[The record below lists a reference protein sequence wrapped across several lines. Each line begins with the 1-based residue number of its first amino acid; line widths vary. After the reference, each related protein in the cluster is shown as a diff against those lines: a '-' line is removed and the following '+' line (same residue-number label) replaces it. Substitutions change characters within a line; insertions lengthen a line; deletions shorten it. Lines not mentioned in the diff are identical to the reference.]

1 MKKLFLYIV
10 LCLPCLLTT
19 ATAASTL
26 DTFLQ
31 TLAAHTLHS
40 DFVITISEGASQ
52 PMNYPGT
59 ITMRGDRFTL
69 EMFDMEASYDGKTL
83 YVYSATPDELTL
95 STPTDQEL
103 MEANPFLYAQALSK
117 VCTITEQTTAPQ
129 ALTITLTPNAQ
140 SAGIQRFTL
149 TLSRRCGLPAAPQCA
164 TAGDA
169 MQLPRTACGEGD
181 SGRVSD
187 GDAGVSPEVNKSGQA
202 LSAKSLWLPQQITI
216 KEGKQLTTLRLT
228 NPTYTTDIPSFT
240 ITKPDAFLN
249 DLR

>member
-1 MKKLFLYIV
+1 MVSKSKIIAFLFLF
-10 LCLPCLLTT
+10 LPCLLTT
-19 ATAASTL
+19 ATAATTL

-31 TLAAHTLHS
+31 TLADHTLHS

-59 ITMRGDRFTL
+59 ITMRGDRFSL
-69 EMFDMEASYDGKTL
+69 EMFDMEAAYDGKTL
-83 YVYSATPDELTL
+83 YVYSATTDELTL
-95 STPTDQEL
+95 STPTEQEL

-117 VCTITEQTTAPQ
+117 VCTTTEQTTAPQ
-129 ALTITLTPNAQ
+129 ALTIILTPNDQ

-149 TLSRRCGLPAAPQCA
+149 RIEKETMLPSSI
-164 TAGDA
+164 
-169 MQLPRTACGEGD
+169 E
-181 SGRVSD
+181 
-187 GDAGVSPEVNKSGQA
+187 
-202 LSAKSLWLPQQITI
+202 I

>member
-1 MKKLFLYIV
+1 MVSKSKIITFLFLS
-10 LCLPCLLTT
+10 LPCLLTT
-19 ATAASTL
+19 ATATNL

-31 TLAAHTLHS
+31 TLADNTLHA
-40 DFVITISEGASQ
+40 DFVITISDGASQ

-59 ITMRGDRFTL
+59 ITMRGDRFAL
-69 EMFDMEASYDGKTL
+69 EMFDMEAAYDGKTL
-83 YVYSATPDELTL
+83 YVYSATTDELTL
-95 STPTDQEL
+95 STPTEQEL

-129 ALTITLTPNAQ
+129 ALTITLTPNDQ
-140 SAGIQRFTL
+140 SAGIQRFMLRIEKGTM
-149 TLSRRCGLPAAPQCA
+149 LPSSI
-164 TAGDA
+164 
-169 MQLPRTACGEGD
+169 E
-181 SGRVSD
+181 
-187 GDAGVSPEVNKSGQA
+187 
-202 LSAKSLWLPQQITI
+202 I

>member
-10 LCLPCLLTT
+10 LSLPCLLTT
-19 ATAASTL
+19 ATATTL

-31 TLAAHTLHS
+31 TLADNTLHA

-59 ITMRGDRFTL
+59 ITMRGDRFML
-69 EMFDMEASYDGKTL
+69 EMFDMEAAYDGKTL
-83 YVYSATPDELTL
+83 YVYSATTDELTL
-95 STPTDQEL
+95 STPTEQEL

-117 VCTITEQTTAPQ
+117 LCTITEQTTAPQ
-129 ALTITLTPNAQ
+129 ALTITLTPNDQ
-140 SAGIQRFTL
+140 SVGIQRFTL
-149 TLSRRCGLPAAPQCA
+149 RIEKETMLPSSI
-164 TAGDA
+164 
-169 MQLPRTACGEGD
+169 E
-181 SGRVSD
+181 
-187 GDAGVSPEVNKSGQA
+187 
-202 LSAKSLWLPQQITI
+202 I

>member
-1 MKKLFLYIV
+1 MLSKSKIIAFLFLS
-10 LCLPCLLTT
+10 LPCLPTSAT
-19 ATAASTL
+19 ATNL

-31 TLAAHTLHS
+31 TLAEHTLRS
-40 DFVITISEGASQ
+40 DFVISISEDASQ

-69 EMFDMEASYDGKTL
+69 EMFDMEAAFDGKTL
-83 YVYSATPDELTL
+83 YVYSATTDELTL
-95 STPTDQEL
+95 STPTEQEL
-103 MEANPFLYAQALSK
+103 MEANPFRYAQALSK
-117 VCTITEQTTAPQ
+117 VCTITEQPTAQQ
-129 ALTITLTPNAQ
+129 ALTITLTPNDQ

-149 TLSRRCGLPAAPQCA
+149 TLSRSCALQTAPQCA

-169 MQLPRTACGEGD
+169 GA
-181 SGRVSD
+181 
-187 GDAGVSPEVNKSGQA
+187 SPAVNKSGQTLTA
-202 LSAKSLWLPQQITI
+202 QSLWLPQQITI

-228 NPTYTTDIPSFT
+228 NPTYTADIPSFT

>member
-1 MKKLFLYIV
+1 MKKHFLYIV

-19 ATAASTL
+19 ATATTL

-31 TLAAHTLHS
+31 TLADHTLHS

-59 ITMRGDRFTL
+59 ITMRGDRFAL
-69 EMFDMEASYDGKTL
+69 EMFDMEAAYDGKTL
-83 YVYSATPDELTL
+83 YVYSATTDELTL
-95 STPTDQEL
+95 STPTEQEL
-103 MEANPFLYAQALSK
+103 MEANPFRYAQALTK
-117 VCTITEQTTAPQ
+117 VCTITEQPTAQQ
-129 ALTITLTPNAQ
+129 ALTITLTPNDQ

-149 TLSRRCGLPAAPQCA
+149 RIEKETMLPSSI
-164 TAGDA
+164 
-169 MQLPRTACGEGD
+169 E
-181 SGRVSD
+181 
-187 GDAGVSPEVNKSGQA
+187 
-202 LSAKSLWLPQQITI
+202 I

-240 ITKPDAFLN
+240 ITKPAAFLN

>member
-19 ATAASTL
+19 ATAKNL

-31 TLAAHTLHS
+31 TLADHTLHS

-69 EMFDMEASYDGKTL
+69 EMFDMEAAYDGKTL
-83 YVYSATPDELTL
+83 YVYSATTDELTL
-95 STPTDQEL
+95 STPTEQEL

-117 VCTITEQTTAPQ
+117 VCTITEQPSTGDAGVPPAGRKQGGGANTTTNF
-129 ALTITLTPNAQ
+129 TITLTPNDQ
-140 SAGIQRFTL
+140 TAGIQRFTL
-149 TLSRRCGLPAAPQCA
+149 RIQKDT
-164 TAGDA
+164 
-169 MQLPRTACGEGD
+169 M
-181 SGRVSD
+181 
-187 GDAGVSPEVNKSGQA
+187 
-202 LSAKSLWLPQQITI
+202 LPQSIEI

-228 NPTYTTDIPSFT
+228 NPTYTADIPSF
-240 ITKPDAFLN
+240 ILTKPDAFLN

>member
-1 MKKLFLYIV
+1 MKKHFLYIV
-10 LCLPCLLTT
+10 LCLSCLLTT
-19 ATAASTL
+19 ATATNL

-31 TLAAHTLHS
+31 TLADHTLHS

-59 ITMRGDRFTL
+59 ITMRGDRFML
-69 EMFDMEASYDGKTL
+69 EMFDMEAAYDGKTL
-83 YVYSATPDELTL
+83 YVYSATTDELTL
-95 STPTDQEL
+95 STPTEQEL

-129 ALTITLTPNAQ
+129 ALTIILTPNDQ
-140 SAGIQRFTL
+140 SVGIQRFTL
-149 TLSRRCGLPAAPQCA
+149 RIEKETMLPSSI
-164 TAGDA
+164 
-169 MQLPRTACGEGD
+169 E
-181 SGRVSD
+181 
-187 GDAGVSPEVNKSGQA
+187 
-202 LSAKSLWLPQQITI
+202 I

>member
-10 LCLPCLLTT
+10 LSLPCLLTT
-19 ATAASTL
+19 ATAATTL

-31 TLAAHTLHS
+31 TLADHTLHS

-59 ITMRGDRFTL
+59 ITMRGDRFML
-69 EMFDMEASYDGKTL
+69 EMFDMEAAYDGKTL
-83 YVYSATPDELTL
+83 YVYSATTDELTL
-95 STPTDQEL
+95 STPTEQEL

-117 VCTITEQTTAPQ
+117 VCTITEQPTAQQ
-129 ALTITLTPNAQ
+129 ALTITLTPKDQ

-149 TLSRRCGLPAAPQCA
+149 TLSRRCGLQAAPQCA
-164 TAGDA
+164 T
-169 MQLPRTACGEGD
+169 
-181 SGRVSD
+181 D
-187 GDAGVSPEVNKSGQA
+187 GDASVSPAVNKSGQTLTA
-202 LSAKSLWLPQQITI
+202 QSLWLPQQITI

-228 NPTYTTDIPSFT
+228 NPTYTADIPSFT

>member
-19 ATAASTL
+19 ATATTL

-31 TLAAHTLHS
+31 TLADNTLHA

-59 ITMRGDRFTL
+59 ITMRGDRFML
-69 EMFDMEASYDGKTL
+69 EMFDMEAAYDGKTL
-83 YVYSATPDELTL
+83 YVYSATTDELTL
-95 STPTDQEL
+95 STPTEQEL

-129 ALTITLTPNAQ
+129 ALTITLTPNDQ

-149 TLSRRCGLPAAPQCA
+149 RIEKETMLPSSV
-164 TAGDA
+164 
-169 MQLPRTACGEGD
+169 E
-181 SGRVSD
+181 
-187 GDAGVSPEVNKSGQA
+187 
-202 LSAKSLWLPQQITI
+202 I

>member
-19 ATAASTL
+19 ATATTL

-31 TLAAHTLHS
+31 TLADNTLHA

-59 ITMRGDRFTL
+59 ITMRGDRFML
-69 EMFDMEASYDGKTL
+69 EMFDMEAAYDGKTL
-83 YVYSATPDELTL
+83 YVYSATTDELTL
-95 STPTDQEL
+95 STPTQQEL
-103 MEANPFLYAQALSK
+103 IEANPFLYAQALST

-129 ALTITLTPNAQ
+129 ALTIILTPNDQ
-140 SAGIQRFTL
+140 SVGIQRFTL
-149 TLSRRCGLPAAPQCA
+149 RIEKETMLPSSV
-164 TAGDA
+164 
-169 MQLPRTACGEGD
+169 E
-181 SGRVSD
+181 
-187 GDAGVSPEVNKSGQA
+187 
-202 LSAKSLWLPQQITI
+202 I

>member
-10 LCLPCLLTT
+10 FSLPCLLTT
-19 ATAASTL
+19 ATATTL

-31 TLAAHTLHS
+31 TISENTLHS

-69 EMFDMEASYDGKTL
+69 EMFDMEAAYDGKTL
-83 YVYSATPDELTL
+83 YVYSATTDELTL
-95 STPTDQEL
+95 STPTEQEL

-117 VCTITEQTTAPQ
+117 VCTISEQPSTGDAGVPPADSSKRTTTPQGGAVSRLHHDNQTTNI
-129 ALTITLTPNAQ
+129 TITLTPSDQ

-149 TLSRRCGLPAAPQCA
+149 TIQKNN
-164 TAGDA
+164 T
-169 MQLPRTACGEGD
+169 Q
-181 SGRVSD
+181 
-187 GDAGVSPEVNKSGQA
+187 NQ
-202 LSAKSLWLPQQITI
+202 SLWLPQQITI

-228 NPTYTTDIPSFT
+228 NPTYTADIPSFT
-240 ITKPDAFLN
+240 LTKPDAFLN

>member
-1 MKKLFLYIV
+1 MKKHFLYIF
-10 LCLPCLLTT
+10 LYLPFLLTT
-19 ATAASTL
+19 ATATNL

-31 TLAAHTLHS
+31 TLADNTLHA

-59 ITMRGDRFTL
+59 ITMRGDRFSL
-69 EMFDMEASYDGKTL
+69 EMFDMEAAYDGKTL
-83 YVYSATPDELTL
+83 YVYSATTDELTL
-95 STPTDQEL
+95 STPTEQEL

-129 ALTITLTPNAQ
+129 ALTIILTPNDQ
-140 SAGIQRFTL
+140 SVGIQRFTL
-149 TLSRRCGLPAAPQCA
+149 RIEKETMLPSSI
-164 TAGDA
+164 
-169 MQLPRTACGEGD
+169 E
-181 SGRVSD
+181 
-187 GDAGVSPEVNKSGQA
+187 
-202 LSAKSLWLPQQITI
+202 I

-249 DLR
+249 NLR